1 MMKILW
7 KISYFVL
14 GGIILTGCSITQ
26 KVEPV
31 SDNTAIDK
39 VWIEDNPSA
48 KHDIFDEEMA
58 TTIQK
63 LGFKSEVFPHKQ
75 QPEES
80 TFILKY
86 YVRWQ
91 WDLALYLKEFRG
103 TLYKDAQ
110 EIGSIVYDATAGGAN
125 MGKFGTTMSK
135 VNPLLEE
142 LLKNA
147 KPGEVIKV
155 EKTEIS
161 NEIENATVEIKL
173 TKLQDLFSQ
182 GLITEKDYSN
192 KKTLL
197 LKQL

>member
-1 MMKILW
+1 MKTLW
-7 KISYFVL
+7 KVSYFVL
-14 GGIILTGCSITQ
+14 GSIILTGCTITQ

-31 SDNTAIDK
+31 SDNTVIDK

-58 TTIQK
+58 ATIQK
-63 LGFKSEVFPHKQ
+63 LGFKSEVFPKKQ
-75 QPEES
+75 QPEDS

-103 TLYKDAQ
+103 TLYKD
-110 EIGSIVYDATAGGAN
+110 EKEVGSIVYDATGGGGN
-125 MGKFGTTMSK
+125 MGKFGSTMSK

-147 KPGEVIKV
+147 KPGEAIKV
-155 EKTEIS
+155 EKVKAS
-161 NEIENATVEIKL
+161 NDVENETVEIKL
-173 TKLQDLFSQ
+173 TKLKGLFSQ

-192 KKTLL
+192 QKTLL

>member
-1 MMKILW
+1 MKILW

-14 GGIILTGCSITQ
+14 GSIILTGCSITQ

-31 SDNTAIDK
+31 SDNTLIDK

-48 KHDIFDEEMA
+48 KHDVFDEEMA
-58 TTIQK
+58 ASIQK
-63 LGFKSEVFPHKQ
+63 LGFKSEVFSKKA
-75 QPEES
+75 QPEDS

-103 TLYKDAQ
+103 TLYRGEK
-110 EIGSIVYDATAGGAN
+110 EIGSIVYDATGGGGN
-125 MGKFGTTMSK
+125 MEKFGTTMSK

-147 KPGEVIKV
+147 KPGEMVQV
-155 EKTEIS
+155 EKTKTS
-161 NEIENATVEIKL
+161 YDAVEIKL
-173 TKLQDLFSQ
+173 TKLKDLFSQ

-192 KKTLL
+192 QKAVL